1 MSKQSIA
8 LLTCEIQGAATC
20 WHRGTELQRKKR
32 SNPRWGMLQWVFF
45 FSTPKEKGRLPHTP
59 LLLSF
64 FLPHFLTPVL
74 GESVFCVVVSFDS
87 PFAFFSSFLS
97 SCHKTKVNRKIVIT
111 VSSGAFFI
119 WCNKFPA
126 PHERI
131 VDGMGRSVIKCK
143 DLLHY
148 HWGALSKDAY
158 CICIILWQTQWCF
171 WRVDLN
177 K

>member
-20 WHRGTELQRKKR
+20 WHWGTELQRKKR

-45 FSTPKEKGRLPHTP
+45 FSTPKEKGRLPLTP

-74 GESVFCVVVSFDS
+74 GESVFSVVVSFDS
-87 PFAFFSSFLS
+87 PFAFLSSFLS

-111 VSSGAFFI
+111 VSSGAFFYLMQQI
-119 WCNKFPA
+119 SCSTRTNCRWNGKKCNKMQGFITLPL
-126 PHERI
+126 RRTI
-131 VDGMGRSVIKCK
+131 KGR
-143 DLLHY
+143 LLYLHNFMANAMMLLKS
-148 HWGALSKDAY
+148 G
-158 CICIILWQTQWCF
+158 F
-171 WRVDLN
+171 E
-177 K
+177 